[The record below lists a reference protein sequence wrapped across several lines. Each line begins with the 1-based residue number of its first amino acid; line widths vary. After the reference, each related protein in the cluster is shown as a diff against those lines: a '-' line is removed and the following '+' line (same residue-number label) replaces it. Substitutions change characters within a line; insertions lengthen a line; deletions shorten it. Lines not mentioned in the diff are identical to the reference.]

1 MMNLSID
8 HYELPA
14 ADKLERED
22 KWVLSKLNRLVKEVT
37 ENLDSFEIGV
47 ASAKVYDFI
56 WDTYCDWYIE
66 LTKTRL
72 NGADDTAKLT
82 AQNVLCYVLVTLFEA
97 AAPLHALHH

>member
-1 MMNLSID
+1 MMNLTID

-14 ADKLERED
+14 ADKLELED
-22 KWVLSKLNRLVKEVT
+22 KWVLSKLNTPGQGGHRK
-37 ENLDSFEIGV
+37 SGQPIEIGV

-72 NGADDTAKLT
+72 NGADEERQAHG
-82 AQNVLCYVLVTLFEA
+82 AERAVLCAGDRF
-97 AAPLHALHH
+97 

>member
-37 ENLDSFEIGV
+37 ENLD
-47 ASAKVYDFI
+47 
-56 WDTYCDWYIE
+56 
-66 LTKTRL
+66 
-72 NGADDTAKLT
+72 KLRDRRGLR
-82 AQNVLCYVLVTLFEA
+82 QGL
-97 AAPLHALHH
+97 